1 MEENKKTEEL
11 TTEEQQ
17 QETPE
22 VKGKKRTIAIIIAS
36 VILVLGGLYINHA
49 SKFESTDDAYVESHL
64 VQIAPKVSGE
74 VVEIFIDDN
83 QKIKEGD
90 TVIKIDD
97 TDYKIRLAQAEAN
110 YKKALLS
117 QKVARANLNAVNSET
132 ALAKKDL
139 ERYQNLYKAGAV
151 SKQEL
156 DRAQTKYD
164 GIVAKNLQATE
175 NIMSN
180 NYNKVV
186 DADIK
191 ALKAIMDQAKQNLE
205 YTTVKTLRSGTVT
218 KKNVEKGAFVQMGQ
232 PLFAVA
238 SDEVWVVANFKEN
251 QVGKMKVG
259 QSVEIKVDAYP
270 NRTFKGRIDSIQRA
284 SGAKSSLFPPENAVG
299 SFVKIVQRIPVKIVF
314 EEKIDPNELNIV
326 AGMSVIPKVRVK

>member
-11 TTEEQQ
+11 TTEEK
-17 QETPE
+17 QETTE
-22 VKGKKRTIAIIIAS
+22 VKGKKRTIAIIIAA

-97 TDYKIRLAQAEAN
+97 TDYKVRLAQAEAN

-117 QKVARANLNAVNSET
+117 QKVARANLSAVNSET

-191 ALKAIMDQAKQNLE
+191 ALKAIMDQAKLNLE